1 MLHDPGHGTCSAAA
15 TSVQA
20 NLPVVSQLLKSA
32 TALRHARGQEHTCR
46 RQGNS
51 VSGGKWLWHR
61 LGQGYSLEVARAGTS
76 LSPTNRTSH
85 LSHWSRASHQR
96 PTWWADPSHVDA
108 SVNRAVVWHLS
119 KLAEAEGQ
127 RSVKLFRSAN
137 PGQLCS
143 PLHPL
148 LDSVR
153 EMCYAATTS
162 VQVNLTVLSQLLKPS
177 SELRHRKVSPLLSS
191 DPPQH
196 FIPVV
201 GISRTR
207 DHTMLDPEICK
218 LLGCAIRRSGRDK
231 SPVTTFK

>member
-1 MLHDPGHGTCSAAA
+1 MTEAH
-15 TSVQA
+15 
-20 NLPVVSQLLKSA
+20 
-32 TALRHARGQEHTCR
+32 
-46 RQGNS
+46 
-51 VSGGKWLWHR
+51 
-61 LGQGYSLEVARAGTS
+61 
-76 LSPTNRTSH
+76 LSPPREQRFRWQVVVAPTRPRKFYGSCTRGGQPVSH
-85 LSHWSRASHQR
+85 KSNFSPFTLVTYGS
-96 PTWWADPSHVDA
+96 PTADTVGGSSHVDA

-127 RSVKLFRSAN
+127 RSVKLLRSAN

-148 LDSVR
+148 LDPVR

-162 VQVNLTVLSQLLKPS
+162 VQVNLTVLSQLQKPS

-191 DPPQH
+191 NPPQH
-196 FIPVV
+196 LIPVV

-218 LLGCAIRRSGRDK
+218 LLGCAIRRAGRDK